1 MCCMRQ
7 NSPPTT
13 MPLVEDRDAHLF
25 WSARLSIDDTTDT
38 TLHRYFWSA
47 CPAAGVQRTSPRES
61 ALCVRGLQSST
72 SHFCAKTKQKAK
84 TVWRAAAAAPTT
96 AGTNLSLCT
105 NLRHVSQQN
114 LRVYECRCCA
124 PNPTF
129 TPAQARLLMP
139 IPKAPTNRQ
148 RAEEQRQNTQV
159 KTASPRRRAQHWNV
173 AVAPDFPAA
182 FPSKPAGA
190 ENGNTPTPH
199 SPKRRKKES
208 TDLHL
213 YGRWGGL
220 SLEGQLPLTPRFA
233 DLPHPTKRGCEKPNT
248 GRKHHYG
255 SRRYKHRSRQA
266 FLRKGTTSC

>member
-1 MCCMRQ
+1 MQVTRQTAYNRHAAWRMSFQPHAGLTQHWKTSLCCMRQ

-148 RAEEQRQNTQV
+148 RAEDSG
-159 KTASPRRRAQHWNV
+159 KTH
-173 AVAPDFPAA
+173 
-182 FPSKPAGA
+182 K
-190 ENGNTPTPH
+190 
-199 SPKRRKKES
+199 
-208 TDLHL
+208 
-213 YGRWGGL
+213 
-220 SLEGQLPLTPRFA
+220 
-233 DLPHPTKRGCEKPNT
+233 
-248 GRKHHYG
+248 
-255 SRRYKHRSRQA
+255 
-266 FLRKGTTSC
+266 